1 MVKTARLKHMVRA
14 ARRGPHT
21 LQKVTTKDIKAR
33 GYQDRSSYL
42 NYFSDV
48 LNVPDLVPKMDKDF
62 MMDLCSKLEDL
73 VKDDNLTMEEL
84 TKLAP

>member
-1 MVKTARLKHMVRA
+1 MLLAEAVLKGV
-14 ARRGPHT
+14 
-21 LQKVTTKDIKAR
+21 QDIKAR
-33 GYQDRSSYL
+33 GYQDGSSYL

-48 LNVPDLVPKMDKDF
+48 LKVPDLVPKMDKDF